1 MSQAARKLG
10 LMSEFVLPERA
21 SDYLR
26 PDNPRLSELRRRYE
40 NHPASRHSI
49 WSQHYLTTQL
59 RLDRFREDNVYLHQR
74 RRAGRDSYLLTARY
88 VQSVD
93 KLGLLHK
100 LGDDDAFGNYVFGFD
115 GGLPVSRD
123 LLDSVLEINFLDE
136 HLDLKG
142 RSSPLILDIGAGYG
156 RLAYRLV
163 QAIPNLEAVLCADA
177 IAESTFLSE
186 FYLKF
191 RGCETKAKVLPLD
204 EVEAGLSNRRI
215 DIALNVHSFGE
226 CSLESIRWWLDLI
239 SARQIPYLFIV
250 PNGEKLHSW
259 EADNA
264 RFNYAPLI
272 LERGYKLIAKQ
283 PNYAHS
289 VTVRRYGLYPC
300 YYYLFARN

>member
-1 MSQAARKLG
+1 MSQAAQKLG

-26 PDNPRLSELRRRYE
+26 PDNPRLRELRRRYE
-40 NHPASRHSI
+40 NHPASRHSV
-49 WSQHYLTTQL
+49 WSKNYLTTQL
-59 RLDRFREDNVYLHQR
+59 RLDQFREDNVYIHQR
-74 RRAGRDSYLLTARY
+74 RAAGRDSYLLTARY

-100 LGDDDAFGNYVFGFD
+100 LGDDDAFGNYLSRFD

-142 RSSPLILDIGAGYG
+142 RGSPVILDIGAGYG

-163 QAIPNLEAVLCADA
+163 QAFPRLEVVCVDA
-177 IAESTFLSE
+177 IPESTFLSE

-191 RGCETKAKVLPLD
+191 RGCETRAKVLPLD
-204 EVEAGLSNRRI
+204 EVEAELSNRRV

-226 CSLESIRWWLDLI
+226 CPLESIRWWLDLI
-239 SARQIPYLFIV
+239 SAKQIQYLFIV
-250 PNGEKLHSW
+250 PNGERLHSW
-259 EADNA
+259 ETDNE
-264 RFNYAPLI
+264 RINYGPLV
-272 LERGYKLIAKQ
+272 LEHGYKLIAKQ

-289 VTVRRYGLYPC
+289 ATVRRRGLYPC
-300 YYYLFARN
+300 YYYLFARD

>member
-1 MSQAARKLG
+1 MNQTERKLDWR
-10 LMSEFVLPERA
+10 SEFVVQERA
-21 SDYLR
+21 LDYLR
-26 PDNPRLSELRRRYE
+26 PDNPRLNELRRRYE
-40 NHPASRHSI
+40 NHPASRHSL

-59 RLDRFREDNVYLHQR
+59 RLDQFREDNVYIHQR
-74 RRAGRDSYLLTARY
+74 RAAGTDSYLLTARY

-100 LGDDDAFGNYVFGFD
+100 LGDDDAFGNYLYRFNGS
-115 GGLPVSRD
+115 LSVSRD
-123 LLDSVLEINFLDE
+123 LLDSVLEINFLDG

-142 RSSPLILDIGAGYG
+142 RSSPVILDIGAGYG

-163 QAIPNLEAVLCADA
+163 QAIPKLEAVLCADA
-177 IAESTFLSE
+177 IPESTFLSE

-191 RGCETKAKVLPLD
+191 RGCESKAKVLPLD
-204 EVEAGLSNRRI
+204 EVETELNNRV

-226 CSLESIRWWLDLI
+226 CPLESIRWWLDLI
-239 SARQIPYLFIV
+239 STRQIQYLFIV

-259 EADNA
+259 EADNM
-264 RFNYAPLI
+264 RINYAPLI

-289 VTVRRYGLYPC
+289 AIVRRHGLYPC
-300 YYYLFARN
+300 YYYLFGRN

>member
-10 LMSEFVLPERA
+10 LMSEIVLPERA
-21 SDYLR
+21 SEYLR
-26 PDNPRLSELRRRYE
+26 PDNPRLRELRQRYE

-49 WSQHYLTTQL
+49 WSQQYLTTQL
-59 RLDRFREDNVYLHQR
+59 RLDHFREDNIYLHQR
-74 RRAGRDSYLLTARY
+74 RRAYRDSYLLTARY
-88 VQSVD
+88 VESVD
-93 KLGLLHK
+93 KLGLLHT
-100 LGDDDAFGNYVFGFD
+100 LGDDDAFGNCLFRFN

-136 HLDLKG
+136 HLNLRG
-142 RSSPLILDIGAGYG
+142 RSNPVILDIGAGYG

-163 QAIPNLEAVLCADA
+163 QAIPKLEAVPCADA
-177 IAESTFLSE
+177 VPESTFLSE

-204 EVEAGLSNRRI
+204 EVETELSNRRI

-239 SARQIPYLFIV
+239 SAKQIPYLFIV

-259 EADNA
+259 ETDNA

-272 LERGYKLIAKQ
+272 LERGYKLKAKQ
-283 PNYAHS
+283 PNYANS
-289 VTVRRYGLYPC
+289 ATVRRYGLYPC
-300 YYYLFARN
+300 YYYLFARD